1 VAFVFDLSG
10 AIEIYR
16 DLLTYGP
23 EQKWVAAFEA
33 RYVLEIARLL
43 HQAGNKNAARQEY
56 QRFLDLWK
64 GADRDLPE
72 LAEARR
78 PILALR

>member
-1 VAFVFDLSG
+1 M
-10 AIEIYR
+10 
-16 DLLTYGP
+16 TYGP
-23 EQKWVAAFEA
+23 EQKWVAAFEP

-43 HQAGNKNAARQEY
+43 HQAGNNGAARQEY

-64 GADRDLPE
+64 GADPELPE

-78 PILALR
+78 AILALR